1 MMPLPQNTM
10 DGINNYWAF
19 NIDTGYPPTY
29 MWVDPETFAVC
40 RYSSVFAFLGFQS
53 FLVMSILTACF
64 SYIGIWKLYRLFN
77 SLYPGNQKALAWT
90 ILFMPSMVFWG
101 SGIMKDTFVLGA
113 VCWVTC
119 NFYHAFIRREK
130 LMLNLFF
137 LVMNMGLII
146 SLKPYVFLCL
156 LPGMLFW
163 LNSAYLQKIPNP
175 MLKTLAL
182 PFLVAVIGLI
192 GYFTFFNLSSSLG
205 VYGDVDSA
213 VKQAQIIQQDL
224 LRAEQYGGNN
234 YYIGE
239 IDGSIG
245 NMLALAPAAVLT
257 AIYRPMFWE
266 IGSPTMVISAI
277 ENSVL
282 VLFTLFLL
290 VRVNPIKYV
299 RIIISEPILLYALVF
314 SLVFAFGVGV
324 AGTNFGALVRYKI
337 PLIPFF
343 YSAMYI
349 VYDLSK
355 REQKSV

>member
-1 MMPLPQNTM
+1 
-10 DGINNYWAF
+10 
-19 NIDTGYPPTY
+19 
-29 MWVDPETFAVC
+29 
-40 RYSSVFAFLGFQS
+40 
-53 FLVMSILTACF
+53 
-64 SYIGIWKLYRLFN
+64 
-77 SLYPGNQKALAWT
+77 
-90 ILFMPSMVFWG
+90 
-101 SGIMKDTFVLGA
+101 
-113 VCWVTC
+113 
-119 NFYHAFIRREK
+119 
-130 LMLNLFF
+130 MLNLFF

-163 LNSAYLQKIPNP
+163 LYSAYMHKIPNP
-175 MLKTLAL
+175 LLKTLAL
-182 PFLVAVIGLI
+182 PFLVAIIGVI
-192 GYFTFFNLSSSLG
+192 GYFTFSSVSSSMG
-205 VYGDVDSA
+205 VYGEVDTA
-213 VKQAQIIQQDL
+213 IQRAQIIQQDL

-257 AIYRPMFWE
+257 ALYRPMFWE
-266 IGSPTMVISAI
+266 IGSPTMVISVI
-277 ENSVL
+277 ENSIL

-299 RIIISEPILLYALVF
+299 WIIISEPILLYALVF

>member
-1 MMPLPQNTM
+1 
-10 DGINNYWAF
+10 
-19 NIDTGYPPTY
+19 
-29 MWVDPETFAVC
+29 
-40 RYSSVFAFLGFQS
+40 
-53 FLVMSILTACF
+53 
-64 SYIGIWKLYRLFN
+64 
-77 SLYPGNQKALAWT
+77 
-90 ILFMPSMVFWG
+90 
-101 SGIMKDTFVLGA
+101 
-113 VCWVTC
+113 
-119 NFYHAFIRREK
+119 
-130 LMLNLFF
+130 MLNLFF

-163 LNSAYLQKIPNP
+163 LYSAYMHKIPNP
-175 MLKTLAL
+175 LLKTLAL
-182 PFLVAVIGLI
+182 PFLVAIIGVI
-192 GYFTFFNLSSSLG
+192 GYFTFSSVSSSMG
-205 VYGDVDSA
+205 VYGEVDTA
-213 VKQAQIIQQDL
+213 IQRAQIIQQDL

-234 YYIGE
+234 YYLGE
-239 IDGSIG
+239 IDGSVG

-257 AIYRPMFWE
+257 ALYRPMFWE
-266 IGSPTMVISAI
+266 IGSPTMVISVI
-277 ENSVL
+277 ENSIL

-299 RIIISEPILLYALVF
+299 WIIISEPILLYALVF